1 MTTERETILIVD
13 DTPENLDI
21 LVGILKNG
29 YRLKVTTDGQSALEL
44 ATAAA
49 PDLVLLDIMM
59 PEMDGFEVCRRL
71 KAKRGTGDVPVIF
84 VSALDRAEDKILAFT
99 KGGVDY
105 VTKPFQP
112 EVVRARVETHLRL
125 RRLQKEQ
132 ESYSRELESRVAAQV
147 KEIAAG
153 QFATIFALSKL
164 AESRDDDTGKHLERV
179 QAFCRLLATALRDDS
194 GYSDQIDD
202 EFIENIHHA
211 SPLHDIGKVATPDSI
226 LLKPGKLTNS
236 EFEVMKTHTTHGAR
250 TLEAVASHY
259 PDNAF
264 VNMGISIAQSHHER
278 WDGRGYPQG
287 LSGEAIP
294 LSARIMSLADIYDA
308 LTSKRCYKDAFS
320 HEKARGI
327 IEGEHGKALDPQV
340 VAAFRRL
347 AGDFHGTRDRMR
359 E

>member
-1 MTTERETILIVD
+1 MATERETILIVD

-21 LVGILKNG
+21 LVGILRDA
-29 YRLKVTTDGQSALEL
+29 YSLKVATDGQSALEL
-44 ATAAA
+44 AAAA
-49 PDLVLLDIMM
+49 PPDLVLLDIMM

-132 ESYSRELESRVAAQV
+132 ESYSRELESRAEAQV

-179 QAFCRLLATALRDDS
+179 QAFCSLLATALRDDS
-194 GYSDQIDD
+194 GFSDQIDD
-202 EFIENIHHA
+202 EFIENIQHA
-211 SPLHDIGKVATPDSI
+211 SPLHDIGKVAIPDRI
-226 LLKPGKLTNS
+226 LLKPSKLTS
-236 EFEVMKTHTTHGAR
+236 DEFEVMKTHSTHGTR
-250 TLEAVASHY
+250 TLEAVASQY
-259 PDNAF
+259 PNNAF
-264 VNMGISIAQSHHER
+264 VDMGIEIAHSHHER

-287 LSGEAIP
+287 LNGEAIP
-294 LSARIMSLADIYDA
+294 LSARIVCLADIYDA
-308 LTSKRCYKDAFS
+308 LRSRRCYKEAFS
-320 HEKARGI
+320 HAKARGI
-327 IEGEHGKALDPQV
+327 IEEQNGQALDPHIV
-340 VAAFRRL
+340 PTFHRL
-347 AGDFHGTRDRMR
+347 EGDFRSVWDRMPG
-359 E
+359 